1 MQNKLQEL
9 TEKIYQ
15 EGVQRAK
22 DEAEQIRADAQKQ
35 ADEILNDARKKAE
48 DIENKASLKSEE
60 IKRNMEAE
68 MKLASNQAI
77 SALKQQVS
85 EMVTLGILKPSVSE
99 VFSDKKFL
107 QKLIETVVG
116 GWLKTG
122 QMNMNIILPE
132 KDKEEMEKYFK
143 NSLRAELNKGL
154 KIEYDNQVSSGF
166 KITPEDKSYLISFS
180 DTDFIN
186 FFKTFLRP
194 KTIELLFDKD

>member
-15 EGVQRAK
+15 EGVQKAK
-22 DEAEQIRADAQKQ
+22 DEAERIRADAQKQ

-48 DIENKASLKSEE
+48 DIENKASLRSEE

-85 EMVTLGILKPSVSE
+85 EMITLGILKPSVSE
-99 VFSDKKFL
+99 VFSDEKFL

-116 GWLKTG
+116 GWLKSG
-122 QMNMNIILPE
+122 QMNMNIILPD

-154 KIEYDNQVSSGF
+154 KIEYDNQMSSGF
-166 KITPEDKSYLISFS
+166 KIAPEDKSYLISFS

-194 KTIELLFDKD
+194 KTIQLLFDKD